1 MLLERRQLISYN
13 QNGAKLRVWEILMTD
28 ISAYKKIHCLG
39 IGGIGL
45 SAVAEILNDRGFT
58 VSGTDI
64 NPGKVT
70 EHLESVGIKIY
81 SSHEPENVEDVDA
94 IVYSAAVSD
103 DNPEVIRAK
112 ELGLPMFS
120 RAEVLGMIM
129 DDYDHSVAICGT
141 HGKTTVTSMTSLIL
155 RNADFKPTILVGGN
169 LPQIHGNVEI
179 GGTGYLVSEACEYM
193 DSFLELR
200 PSIGVILN
208 IDSDHLDYFKDMDH
222 IVKSFRTFVERIP
235 EDGVIIAFGGNPFV
249 RSILKDKT
257 NKITYGY
264 SEGNDYYAENIE
276 FDENGNPQFDVCHKG
291 ETVAHLELSV
301 PGEHNVL
308 NAMAAFVTTRYL
320 GADTEV
326 IVNTLKEYTGT
337 GRRFDFNGTTENGV
351 KVIDDYAHHPT
362 EIKATLSAAKNVKH
376 NKLWL
381 IFQPHTYTRTK
392 ALFDEFTDAFEDA
405 DVLVLTDIY
414 AAREKDI
421 YNVSSYK
428 LMNAIRAKH
437 PDKQVYYV
445 KDFEDIVKYINKF
458 AGEGDIAMTM
468 GAGDV
473 YKVGDMLLNKEE
485 QTI

>member
-1 MLLERRQLISYN
+1 
-13 QNGAKLRVWEILMTD
+13 MTD
-28 ISAYKKIHCLG
+28 ISKYKKIHCLG

-64 NPGKVT
+64 NPSKVT
-70 EHLESVGIKIY
+70 DHLQSIGIKIY
-81 SSHEPENVEDVDA
+81 FSHEAENVDGVDA

-103 DNPEVIRAK
+103 ENPEVIRAK
-112 ELGLPMFS
+112 ELGIPMFS
-120 RAEVLGMIM
+120 RAQVLGMIM
-129 DDYDHSVAICGT
+129 DDYEHSIAICGT

-155 RNADFKPTILVGGN
+155 RNADFKPTILVGGE

-179 GGTGYLVSEACEYM
+179 GGTGYLVTEACEYM

-222 IVKSFRTFVERIP
+222 IVKSFSTFVKRIP
-235 EDGVIIAFGGNPFV
+235 EDGVVIAFGDNPFV
-249 RSILKDKT
+249 RSILKDYPH
-257 NKITYGY
+257 KITYGY
-264 SEGNDYYAENIE
+264 SEGNDFYAENMK
-276 FDENGNPQFDVCHKG
+276 FDENGNPHFDICRNGHKI
-291 ETVAHLELSV
+291 TSVELSV

-308 NAMAAFVTTRYL
+308 NAMAAFVTTSYL

-326 IVNTLKEYTGT
+326 IASTLTEYKGT
-337 GRRFDFNGTTENGV
+337 GRRFDFNGTTEKGV
-351 KVIDDYAHHPT
+351 KIIDDYAHHPT
-362 EIKATLSAAKNVKH
+362 EIKATLSAAKHVNH

-392 ALFDEFTDAFEDA
+392 ALFDEFVDSFENA
-405 DVLVLTDIY
+405 DVIVLTDIY

-428 LMNAIRAKH
+428 LMNAIKSKH
-437 PDKQVYYV
+437 PDKEVYYV
-445 KDFEDIVKYINKF
+445 KDFEDIVKYIEKF
-458 AGEGDIAMTM
+458 AKEDDIVMTM

-473 YKVGDMLLNKEE
+473 YKVGDMLLHKDE
-485 QTI
+485 